1 MVVPGCS
8 RDCQILRFEV
18 QPLSCHLR
26 PLRSDYEMA
35 TDYYYY
41 KMATDYYY
49 EMATDYYYYKMATV
63 LVLLLTT
70 NY

>member
-1 MVVPGCS
+1 MS
-8 RDCQILRFEV
+8 HLEQIHVNNDTGGHGETIL
-18 QPLSCHLR
+18 H
-26 PLRSDYEMA
+26 YEMA

-41 KMATDYYY
+41 K
-49 EMATDYYYYKMATV
+49 MATDYYYYKMATV

>member
-1 MVVPGCS
+1 M
-8 RDCQILRFEV
+8 LRHVTAQLSAQTNIVIVQFWGEV
-18 QPLSCHLR
+18 QKH
-26 PLRSDYEMA
+26 
-35 TDYYYY
+35 YY